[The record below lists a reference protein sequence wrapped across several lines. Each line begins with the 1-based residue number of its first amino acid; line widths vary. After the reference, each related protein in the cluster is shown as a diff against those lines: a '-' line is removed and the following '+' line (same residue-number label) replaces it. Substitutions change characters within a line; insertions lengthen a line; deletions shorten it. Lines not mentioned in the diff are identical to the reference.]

1 MSDSRIYII
10 MGVSGC
16 GKSTIGKLL
25 ADALQL
31 PYFDG
36 DDFHPE
42 ENVAKM
48 SKGKA
53 LTDEDRLG
61 WLQSLNQLSKH
72 NSEKGAVIAC
82 SALKKSY
89 REVLL
94 QDMVETMVFVY
105 LKGSFDEISRRMR
118 ERKDHF
124 MPVGLLKSQFKTL
137 EPPRNAITVS
147 ITDPPAAIV
156 TKILEQIQ

>member
-1 MSDSRIYII
+1 MSDSRIYIV

-25 ADALQL
+25 ADALQF

-53 LTDEDRLG
+53 LTDEDRMG
-61 WLQSLNQLSKH
+61 WLQSLNQLSKQ

-82 SALKKSY
+82 SALKESY
-89 REVLL
+89 REVLS
-94 QDMVETMVFVY
+94 QDMVKTMVFIY

-124 MPVGLLKSQFKTL
+124 MPVDLLKSQFKTL

-156 TKILEQIQ
+156 SKILEQIP